1 MYFYYKTR
9 LSKKNKEHLLSHCS
23 LSLQFHKVKRY
34 QQGNQWKNHRQYNP
48 IVAKRE
54 RTKGQTVIYKTL
66 HRKLKIGQHE
76 PYK

>member
-1 MYFYYKTR
+1 M
-9 LSKKNKEHLLSHCS
+9 SAND
-23 LSLQFHKVKRY
+23 QFHKVKRY
-34 QQGNQWKNHRQYNP
+34 QQGNQWKNHRQDNP

-54 RTKGQTVIYKTL
+54 RRKGQTIIYKTL